1 MFWLSLRPTSRPRPS
16 SLFRSK
22 SVRRL
27 RRIGRLKRKSRVNL
41 FVRLNQLVMTGQAN
55 YAGIR
60 RGLVLGGR
68 GIPDPPR
75 GFRRLVVSCFMTP
88 SATVRTRRLR
98 EFFGIEFAVV
108 LFVRT
113 DGQRSSV
120 RTACVRQYGLFVV
133 ISTD

>member
-1 MFWLSLRPTSRPRPS
+1 MGCRALLVCMQDG
-16 SLFRSK
+16 K
-22 SVRRL
+22 VRA
-27 RRIGRLKRKSRVNL
+27 SE
-41 FVRLNQLVMTGQAN
+41 FVRVVKDVQSSVSVCRDSQLVMTGQAN

-75 GFRRLVVSCFMTP
+75 GFRRLVVSCFRIP

-113 DGQRSSV
+113 DGQCPSV

-133 ISTD
+133 VSTD